1 MLARI
6 QVYFIKF
13 FDAVQ
18 QDEGADLVE
27 YALVLLLV
35 AVAIVGA
42 LQGYATKLIA
52 YYNAISASSGW
63 N

>member
-1 MLARI
+1 MLTGIRESL
-6 QVYFIKF
+6 VKF
-13 FDAVQ
+13 FALAQ
-18 QDEGADLVE
+18 CEEGADLVE

-35 AVAIVGA
+35 AVGIVAA

-52 YYNAISASSGW
+52 YYNAISASTGW